1 MKRSKTIYKTTLVL
15 RRILP
20 VALLAGIYMLATSEE
35 PQTDSINRLTAT
47 LKADSIG
54 TLPDIKEAGTAGVT
68 VNDGLGEWKAP
79 MLLPPEEPAEEEE
92 VPDYADIARQM
103 GEFASNYLGARYRLG
118 STGPKSFD
126 CSGFTSHIYKNFGL
140 LLNRTS
146 RAQYTQGDKV
156 DLAEVKPGDL
166 LFFSGRRVS
175 KNVGH
180 VGMVMSVDPVT
191 GEMEMI
197 HASSSK
203 GITVQ
208 KFPDNGYFSRRFIGA
223 RRYLGTEGFTDA
235 APST

>member
-1 MKRSKTIYKTTLVL
+1 MNRICRYIMPVL
-15 RRILP
+15 II
-20 VALLAGIYMLATSEE
+20 AGVYVVFTSEE
-35 PQTDSINRLTAT
+35 PDTLATAENNPIMAVPGESIEKQLSLIPDST
-47 LKADSIG
+47 
-54 TLPDIKEAGTAGVT
+54 
-68 VNDGLGEWKAP
+68 GLSWKAP
-79 MLLPPEEPAEEEE
+79 MLLPTEEAVGEEPL
-92 VPDYADIARQM
+92 PDYADIARQM
-103 GEFASNYLGARYRLG
+103 SDYASNYLGVRYRLG

-140 LLNRTS
+140 SLNRTS

-156 DLAEVKPGDL
+156 DLADVKPGDL

-175 KNVGH
+175 KTVGH

-203 GITVQ
+203 GISVQ

-223 RRYLGTEGFTDA
+223 RRYLGTDGFTDV
-235 APST
+235 APKT